1 MFLQYF
7 RPQLYS
13 GGTRQ
18 AALRDTPASFQNR
31 LAVLCALWDIP
42 GFIPGHGLPHF
53 GTPPASFRDTAFRIW
68 GRPWLH
74 SGTRPSALWDT
85 PASFRDT
92 LTVIR
97 NHILE
102 FSRTLPEMRFD
113 TAGNTGD
120 PHRKSSGGLPAGSPS
135 PCLQSDFTSS
145 PNRFLLHPQS
155 HFNAFSIL

>member
-13 GGTRQ
+13 GDTACRIWGHPGFIPEPARCTLRTSGHPWLHSGTRPS
-18 AALRDTPASFQNR
+18 AFGDT
-31 LAVLCALWDIP
+31 P
-42 GFIPGHGLPHF
+42 GFIPGHGLPHL
-53 GTPPASFRDTAFRIW
+53 GTPR
-68 GRPWLH
+68 LH

>member
-7 RPQLYS
+7 QPQLYS
-13 GGTRQ
+13 GDTACRIWGHPWLHSGTRPS
-18 AALRDTPASFQNR
+18 AFGDT
-31 LAVLCALWDIP
+31 P